1 MQIDITVSLIQ
12 LTGHFNV
19 QFSDCHSLFM
29 QTDFLLDD
37 LYNNGD
43 DVPAPIAWIWDI
55 WRADWIKSNEV
66 SNSQSIWIKSQTFDW

>member
-12 LTGHFNV
+12 LTGHLNV

-37 LYNNGD
+37 SYNHDD
-43 DVPAPIAWIWDI
+43 DVPAPIMPEFGIYVELI
-55 WRADWIKSNEV
+55 EFNLMKCRIPNQFE
-66 SNSQSIWIKSQTFDW
+66 